1 MRRTMHTV
9 KHFGGATFT
18 LCPSSH
24 RCRGAHMQRLKENLK
39 AYDTVCELS
48 KSPVLSPGTQFYLAQ
63 LREVLRN
70 EIAELQR
77 EADEALSA

>member
-1 MRRTMHTV
+1 
-9 KHFGGATFT
+9 
-18 LCPSSH
+18 
-24 RCRGAHMQRLKENLK
+24 MQRLKENLK